1 MTQEREYQGGKIS
14 EPGCYSGIPID
25 QYHGDPD
32 LLDGFSISSTGVR
45 AVDRRPSEFWCTSIY
60 NPDRLDEDVSD
71 DTKDQIFGR
80 AAHHLL
86 LGEAAFSEHFAIRPE
101 TYPDRKTGEAK
112 KWTLNADWCK
122 SWVSEQAEAGRAVLS
137 DGDIDKIKRM
147 RDSLARHPIVQAGA
161 LNGRVERSLF
171 AKVADIWLK
180 ARPDV
185 IPGDG
190 SDFVDLKTARAVD
203 DDSLSKAIFNAGY
216 HVQGAVVRMVWR
228 ELGYEF
234 GSFVLAF
241 LEKKAP
247 YEVRFFE
254 VRTQDLDLGERQARS
269 AIRTVKECLKRG
281 EWPGYD
287 GFDPSVLNIDIPAWA
302 RTRIDTGLAQKEA
315 A

>member
-1 MTQEREYQGGKIS
+1 MIAERKWNGSKIVQ
-14 EPGCYSGIPID
+14 PGCYSGIPID
-25 QYHGDPD
+25 TYHGDVN

-45 AVDRRPSEFWCTSIY
+45 TVDRRPSEFWCTSIY

-86 LGEAAFSEHFAIRPE
+86 LGEADFLKHFAIRPDKA
-101 TYPDRKTGEAK
+101 PDGKAWNGNNTSCKGWLTAQ
-112 KWTLNADWCK
+112 AD
-122 SWVSEQAEAGRAVLS
+122 AGLSVLS
-137 DGDIDKIKRM
+137 PSEIETIKRM
-147 RDSLARHPIVQAGA
+147 RDNLARHPIVKAGA
-161 LNGRVERSLF
+161 INGRVERSMF
-171 AKVADIWLK
+171 AKVGGIWLK

-190 SDFVDLKTARAVD
+190 SDFVDLKTARGVD
-203 DDSLSKAIFNAGY
+203 DDTLSKAIFNAGY

-228 ELGYEF
+228 ELGYDF

-254 VRTQDLDLGERQARS
+254 VRTQDLDLGERQARA

-281 EWPGYD
+281 QWPGYD
-287 GFDPSVLNIDIPAWA
+287 GFDPSVLNIDIPTWA
-302 RTRIDTGLAQKEA
+302 RTRIDTDLASKEA